1 MIQRIQSILLFISA
15 ITTACFLFVFPY
27 YITKDETVVLA
38 MDNSIL
44 LGLGI
49 LSLILSIVT
58 IFLFKDRKKQML
70 LCMINKGVILASC
83 AMVIYSMYEIQE
95 TIKANGFGV
104 YFIAISYI
112 FVAFARKYIKKD
124 QDLIESVDR
133 IR

>member
-27 YITKDETVVLA
+27 YITLDQTAVLA
-38 MDNSIL
+38 MDNMIL

-49 LSLILSIVT
+49 LSLALSLIT
-58 IFLFKDRKKQML
+58 IFLFKDRKKQLL
-70 LCMINKGVILASC
+70 LCTINKGLILASC
-83 AMVIYSMYEIQE
+83 AWVIYSMYDIQD
-95 TIKANGFGV
+95 TIQANGFGV
-104 YFIAISYI
+104 YFIAFSYI
-112 FVAFARKYIKKD
+112 LVAFAKKNIKKD